1 MDLGVLAVEG
11 ISAFGASLF
20 FSLSLRGPRR
30 TLIAASALGMAGQV
44 IYSAL
49 KAPLGDNT
57 AVLIATF
64 AICIAAE
71 LFSRPLKAPVTVISF
86 HAVIP
91 LVPGVMLYR
100 TMLCFSQG
108 RYEDG
113 TDEILRTVIYA
124 GCMAIA
130 ISVAA
135 MISKNF
141 FPLIF
146 RDGKK
151 RTTYR

>member
-86 HAVIP
+86 PAVIP

-100 TMLCFSQG
+100 TMLCLS
-108 RYEDG
+108 
-113 TDEILRTVIYA
+113 
-124 GCMAIA
+124 
-130 ISVAA
+130 
-135 MISKNF
+135 
-141 FPLIF
+141 LIHI
-146 RDGKK
+146 
-151 RTTYR
+151 